1 MFQSI
6 GLNVLLLVQCKQC
19 KVLCVDYVLCGSAE
33 GCSPFSRPRVSPK
46 INKTPASAVVRDC
59 SHDEL
64 GTGGGSEMQ
73 LCTMTWTLV
82 LLLVAAPLS
91 APLSAPGPAP
101 APGLTFPCRGQ
112 DGAASLLPATAR

>member
-1 MFQSI
+1 
-6 GLNVLLLVQCKQC
+6 
-19 KVLCVDYVLCGSAE
+19 
-33 GCSPFSRPRVSPK
+33 
-46 INKTPASAVVRDC
+46 
-59 SHDEL
+59 
-64 GTGGGSEMQ
+64 MQ
-73 LCTMTWTLV
+73 LCTMTWTLL

>member
-1 MFQSI
+1 MY
-6 GLNVLLLVQCKQC
+6 
-19 KVLCVDYVLCGSAE
+19 CVAQLKDA
-33 GCSPFSRPRVSPK
+33 RPSQGPVSPSQDK
-46 INKTPASAVVRDC
+46 QDPASAVVRDC

-64 GTGGGSEMQ
+64 ETGGGSELQ
-73 LCTMTWTLV
+73 LCTMTWTLL

-91 APLSAPGPAP
+91 APSPAPAPGSAPGS

>member
-1 MFQSI
+1 M
-6 GLNVLLLVQCKQC
+6 LALLKAPCLSQDKQ
-19 KVLCVDYVLCGSAE
+19 D
-33 GCSPFSRPRVSPK
+33 
-46 INKTPASAVVRDC
+46 PASAVVRDC

-64 GTGGGSEMQ
+64 ETGGGSELQ
-73 LCTMTWTLV
+73 LCTMTWTLL

-91 APLSAPGPAP
+91 APLSAP